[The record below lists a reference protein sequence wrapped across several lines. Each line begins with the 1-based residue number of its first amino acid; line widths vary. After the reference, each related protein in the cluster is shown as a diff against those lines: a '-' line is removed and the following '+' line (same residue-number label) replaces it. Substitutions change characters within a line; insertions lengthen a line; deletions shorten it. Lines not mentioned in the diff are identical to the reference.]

1 MDLNCSGEVDAFRLV
16 GRRRFGADPPIDLQA
31 KVQHHRR
38 VDKVDSVRRRKL
50 MSMRGSA
57 APDWPVEYGGA
68 GWTPAQKHN
77 VDDKCARAVRSANA
91 RDGKAAR
98 NAVQFATKLID
109 GTGVTDEVAIGNF
122 CKRLIMIESCLG
134 DGDRDPAAFAAL
146 AQAK

>member
-1 MDLNCSGEVDAFRLV
+1 MDLNYSAEVDAFRPEER
-16 GRRRFGADPPIDLQA
+16 GWFGANPPIDIQA
-31 KVQHHRR
+31 KVRHCRR
-38 VDKVDSVRRRKL
+38 VNRADIVRRRKL
-50 MSMRGSA
+50 MSTRGSA
-57 APDWPVEYGGA
+57 APDWPVEYGCA
-68 GWTPAQKHN
+68 CWTPAQKDN

-98 NAVQFATKLID
+98 NFVQFATKLID

-134 DGDRDPAAFAAL
+134 DRDPAAFAAL